1 MLGRT
6 GIRQPEFWC
15 SSKEDLSS
23 VGCCKDKILTQN
35 QLVLLLCFIR
45 LAVSCPGSY
54 IGRPCC
60 GYGSSCLDRYV
71 IGHFPDPK
79 VGVKTL
85 FVMLFHGHTD
95 EKVWGTVC
103 LSLCALYIKVRG
115 AWMMRGLAPR
125 HLHTGTRTYRD
136 HAQESSDETSMR
148 PRMGQVEEF

>member
-1 MLGRT
+1 MLGHT

-15 SSKEDLSS
+15 SSEEDLNS

-45 LAVSCPGSY
+45 LAVSCPSSY

-85 FVMLFHGHTD
+85 LSCCFMDTQMERFG
-95 EKVWGTVC
+95 GTIC
-103 LSLCALYIKVRG
+103 LSLCIVHKSQGSLDDERSG
-115 AWMMRGLAPR
+115 PSPPP
-125 HLHTGTRTYRD
+125 HRD
-136 HAQESSDETSMR
+136 QDLPGPCAGVQ
-148 PRMGQVEEF
+148 